1 MNLFPNPTYND
12 KFIGNSS
19 AKPIAGVCTLTAYKR
34 PLIQAKASA
43 DGLLQGDPVTI
54 KNTGSYGKKEFSA
67 GQGLAPLTMAAEKA
81 TTAISGFVVESPNNV
96 YIDGNAA
103 GQFFKNQIIN
113 VAPVGSGAEMY
124 LPVKDGSF
132 EGVDI
137 SNTEIHWVV
146 ADNHLDVGAGDGSTK
161 LAIKGATVLS
171 QVVEG
176 IQFYIDAGVVKQK
189 TTPVIKIKL

>member
-1 MNLFPNPTYND
+1 MNLFPNPTYNG

-34 PLIQAKASA
+34 PLIQAKVAV

-54 KNTGSYGKKEFSA
+54 KNTGNYGTKEFSA
-67 GQGLAPLTMAAEKA
+67 GTGLAPLTMAAEKA
-81 TTAISGFVVESPNNV
+81 TTAISGFIVESPNNV

-103 GQFFKNQIIN
+103 GQFFKNQIVY

-124 LPVKDGSF
+124 LPAKDGSF

-137 SNTEIHWVV
+137 TNTEICWVV
-146 ADNHLDVGAGDGSTK
+146 ADSCLDVGAGDGSTK
-161 LAIKGATVLS
+161 LAIKGATILS

>member
-1 MNLFPNPTYND
+1 MNLFPNPTYNG

-19 AKPIAGVCTLTAYKR
+19 DKPIAGVCTLTAYKR
-34 PLIQAKASA
+34 PLIQAKVTV
-43 DGLLQGDPVTI
+43 DGLLQGDPGTI
-54 KNTGSYGKKEFSA
+54 KNTGNYGTKEFSA
-67 GQGLAPLTMAAEKA
+67 GTGLAPLTMAAEKA

-103 GQFFKNQIIN
+103 GQFFKNQIVY

-124 LPVKDGSF
+124 LPAKDGSF

-137 SNTEIHWVV
+137 TNTEICWVV
-146 ADNHLDVGAGDGSTK
+146 ADSCLDVGAGDGTTK
-161 LAIKGATVLS
+161 LTIKGATILS

-176 IQFYIDAGVVKQK
+176 IQFYNEAGVVKQK

>member
-1 MNLFPNPTYND
+1 MNLFPNPTYNG

-34 PLIQAKASA
+34 PLIQAKVTV

-54 KNTGSYGKKEFSA
+54 KNTGNYGTKEFSA
-67 GQGLAPLTMAAEKA
+67 GTGLAPLTMAAEKA

-103 GQFFKNQIIN
+103 GQFFKNQIVY

-124 LPVKDGSF
+124 LPAKDGSF

-137 SNTEIHWVV
+137 TNTEICWVV
-146 ADNHLDVGAGDGSTK
+146 ADSCLDVGAGDGTTK
-161 LAIKGATVLS
+161 LTIKGATILS

-176 IQFYIDAGVVKQK
+176 IQFYNEAGVVKQK

>member
-1 MNLFPNPTYND
+1 MNLFPNPTYNG

-34 PLIQAKASA
+34 PLIQAKVAV

-54 KNTGSYGKKEFSA
+54 KNTGNYGTKEFSA
-67 GQGLAPLTMAAEKA
+67 GTGLAPLTMAAEKA
-81 TTAISGFVVESPNNV
+81 TTAISGFIVESPNNV

-103 GQFFKNQIIN
+103 GQFFKNQIVY

-124 LPVKDGSF
+124 LPAKDGSF

-137 SNTEIHWVV
+137 TNTEICWVV
-146 ADNHLDVGAGDGSTK
+146 ADSCLDVGAGAGSTK
-161 LAIKGATVLS
+161 LAIKGATILS